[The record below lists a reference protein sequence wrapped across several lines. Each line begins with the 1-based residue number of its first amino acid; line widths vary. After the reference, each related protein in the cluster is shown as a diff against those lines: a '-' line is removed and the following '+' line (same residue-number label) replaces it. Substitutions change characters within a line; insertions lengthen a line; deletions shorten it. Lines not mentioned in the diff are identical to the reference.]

1 LTIQVRGI
9 AIYSRSGEKR
19 ETKFKLNS
27 LNVVTGASKTGKSA
41 LLDIVDFCWG
51 RDDCTVPRGEIRNG
65 VSWFAILFDRA
76 GEGILVARHNP
87 GPSGSDGDEIYF
99 ERNVEAFPETPAGFI
114 KNMTAAALRSK
125 MSGILGIAENLY
137 DPEPT
142 GARRQVE
149 ASSGQAIFYSLQA
162 QDEIASRRLL
172 FHRQGETGIAQAI
185 RDTFP
190 YFLGAMG
197 EDYFLKKK
205 RLDDARFRL
214 RKLERELTEARALAN
229 EASGTALALVAEAR
243 RVGLLDVNAFA
254 ETPDTARELLQ
265 QAAVPRTLSYAT
277 LANPE
282 ADLADLEDRRRVLR
296 SELQDIREEAK
307 QLNRLMRDASEFEK
321 EADEQRVRLA
331 SIELLVTADGSHDT
345 CPLCESHLKT
355 SVPTVDDMR
364 QSLSGLDLQLRSVR
378 KDSPRVQVRIT
389 ELETLRTA
397 REVELETVQT
407 DITTRIADNERLRI
421 EQDQF
426 TEQARVA
433 GRISYYLDNV
443 RIVSDDNG
451 LRLRVA
457 RVRAEVDALSAELDQ
472 EALNERVSS
481 AISVIGK
488 DLTTFA
494 TALRLE
500 HGENSLR
507 IDLRNLTVVADT
519 IDGPLPLAQIGSGE
533 NWVGYH
539 VAAHLALHRLFRAR
553 SRPVPSFL
561 MLDQPSQ
568 AHYPPERDLGQISGT
583 EDEDQIAVARLYR
596 VLHDYCAKPDQNMQ
610 IIVADHVELLD
621 DWFRAVIAERW
632 RDGIKL
638 VPPSWTAQKD
648 DP

>member
-1 LTIQVRGI
+1 MSIQVRGI

-19 ETKFKLNS
+19 ETRFKLNS

-51 RDDCTVPRGEIRNG
+51 RDECTVPRGEIRNG
-65 VSWFAILFDRA
+65 VSWFAVLFDNA

-87 GPSGSDGDEIYF
+87 GPSGNDGDEIYF
-99 ERNVEAFPETPAGFI
+99 ERNVDEFPDGPTDFV

-125 MSGILGIAENLY
+125 FSGILGIAENLS
-137 DPEPT
+137 DPDPAA
-142 GARRQVE
+142 GRRQVE
-149 ASSGQAIFYSLQA
+149 ASAGQAIFFSLQA

-205 RLDDARFRL
+205 RLDDAKFRL
-214 RKLERELTEARALAN
+214 RKLERELAEARALAN
-229 EASGTALALVAEAR
+229 EASGTAISLVSEAR
-243 RVGLLDVNAFA
+243 RVGLLDANAFA
-254 ETPDTARELLQ
+254 ETPDAARELLR
-265 QAAVPRTLSYAT
+265 QAAIPRSLSYAT

-282 ADLADLEDRRRVLR
+282 ADLADLEDRRRQLR
-296 SELQDIREEAK
+296 AELQEIREEIK
-307 QLNRLMRDASEFEK
+307 QLNRLVSDASAFER

-331 SIELLVTADGSHDT
+331 SIELLVTADGAHDT

-355 SVPTVDDMR
+355 SVPAVDEMR
-364 QSLSGLDLQLRSVR
+364 QSLSGIELQLRSVR
-378 KDSPRVQVRIT
+378 KDSPRVQARISD
-389 ELETLRTA
+389 LEGIRTQ
-397 REVELETVQT
+397 REVELEIVQT
-407 DITTRIADNERLRI
+407 DITTRIAENERLRI

-443 RIVSDDNG
+443 RIVAEDNG

-457 RVRAEVDALSAELDQ
+457 RVRAEVDALTAELDQ
-472 EALNERVSS
+472 DALNERVSS
-481 AISVIGK
+481 AISVVGR

-519 IDGPLPLAQIGSGE
+519 IHGPLPLAQIGSGE

-553 SRPVPSFL
+553 ARPIPAFL

-568 AHYPPERDLGQISGT
+568 AHYPPERDLGEISGN
-583 EDEDQIAVARLYR
+583 EDEDQVAVARLYR
-596 VLHDYCAKPDQNMQ
+596 VLYDYCADPDQKMQ
-610 IIVADHVELLD
+610 IIVADHVELLEE
-621 DWFRAVIAERW
+621 WFRSVIAERW

-638 VPPSWTAQKD
+638 VPVSWTGVVR
-648 DP
+648 

>member
-1 LTIQVRGI
+1 
-9 AIYSRSGEKR
+9 
-19 ETKFKLNS
+19 
-27 LNVVTGASKTGKSA
+27 
-41 LLDIVDFCWG
+41 
-51 RDDCTVPRGEIRNG
+51 
-65 VSWFAILFDRA
+65 
-76 GEGILVARHNP
+76 
-87 GPSGSDGDEIYF
+87 
-99 ERNVEAFPETPAGFI
+99 
-114 KNMTAAALRSK
+114 
-125 MSGILGIAENLY
+125 
-137 DPEPT
+137 
-142 GARRQVE
+142 
-149 ASSGQAIFYSLQA
+149 
-162 QDEIASRRLL
+162 
-172 FHRQGETGIAQAI
+172 
-185 RDTFP
+185 
-190 YFLGAMG
+190 
-197 EDYFLKKK
+197 
-205 RLDDARFRL
+205 
-214 RKLERELTEARALAN
+214 
-229 EASGTALALVAEAR
+229 
-243 RVGLLDVNAFA
+243 
-254 ETPDTARELLQ
+254 
-265 QAAVPRTLSYAT
+265 
-277 LANPE
+277 
-282 ADLADLEDRRRVLR
+282 
-296 SELQDIREEAK
+296 
-307 QLNRLMRDASEFEK
+307 
-321 EADEQRVRLA
+321 
-331 SIELLVTADGSHDT
+331 
-345 CPLCESHLKT
+345 
-355 SVPTVDDMR
+355 MR

-389 ELETLRTA
+389 ELETMRTA
-397 REVELETVQT
+397 REVDLETVQT

-457 RVRAEVDALSAELDQ
+457 RVRAEVEALSAELDQ

-638 VPPSWTAQKD
+638 VPPSWTAQND
-648 DP
+648 SQ